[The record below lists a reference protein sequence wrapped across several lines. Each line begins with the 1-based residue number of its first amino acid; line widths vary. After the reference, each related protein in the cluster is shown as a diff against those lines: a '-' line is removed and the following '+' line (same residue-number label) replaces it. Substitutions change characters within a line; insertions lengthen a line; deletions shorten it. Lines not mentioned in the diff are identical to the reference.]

1 MNNPLRTKIT
11 ICLLTY
17 NRCEDLKRLLLFLKR
32 ISYNPLE
39 IIVVDNHSIDDT
51 INMVNDEFPTIK
63 YLRTHKNIG
72 VVARNLGLKNASG
85 EIIITLDDDIV
96 GITDNDIINIIDF
109 FFKKPNLGALNFKV
123 IDYYSGSICN
133 WIHHYNSQD
142 YSEKEFLTYEITEG
156 AVAFRKTIL
165 EKVGYYTDYFF
176 LSHEGPDLA
185 MRILNNGY
193 DVMYSDIVTVKH
205 SHSNLGRKSWYKYYY
220 DTRNQ
225 LWLAVRNFP
234 LSYAI
239 TYLTRGLLSMMVY
252 SIRDGYFFYWI
263 KAILDG
269 LKKVKVVLK
278 DRDVLDLRT
287 MEMIKSI
294 DKGRPNIWYLIKTRI
309 LKTGI
314 RG

>member
-1 MNNPLRTKIT
+1 
-11 ICLLTY
+11 
-17 NRCEDLKRLLLFLKR
+17 
-32 ISYNPLE
+32 
-39 IIVVDNHSIDDT
+39 
-51 INMVNDEFPTIK
+51 
-63 YLRTHKNIG
+63 
-72 VVARNLGLKNASG
+72 
-85 EIIITLDDDIV
+85 
-96 GITDNDIINIIDF
+96 
-109 FFKKPNLGALNFKV
+109 
-123 IDYYSGSICN
+123 
-133 WIHHYNSQD
+133 
-142 YSEKEFLTYEITEG
+142 
-156 AVAFRKTIL
+156 
-165 EKVGYYTDYFF
+165 
-176 LSHEGPDLA
+176 

-193 DVMYSDIVTVKH
+193 DVIYSDIVTVKH

-278 DRDVLDLRT
+278 DRDVLDRRT
-287 MEMIKSI
+287 MEMIMSI
-294 DKGRPNIWYLIKTRI
+294 DRGRPNIWYLIKARI